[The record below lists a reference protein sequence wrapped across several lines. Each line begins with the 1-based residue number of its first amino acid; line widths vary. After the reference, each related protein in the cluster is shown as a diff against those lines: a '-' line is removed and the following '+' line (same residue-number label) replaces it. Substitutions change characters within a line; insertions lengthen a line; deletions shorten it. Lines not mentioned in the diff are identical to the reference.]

1 MKTRDNN
8 AFRHSAKVFAV
19 RPNRI
24 ARRPKPMRCPLKSTV
39 ERVVLNKFPV
49 IITKLGVALV
59 KRVKGL
65 N

>member
-1 MKTRDNN
+1 
-8 AFRHSAKVFAV
+8 
-19 RPNRI
+19 
-24 ARRPKPMRCPLKSTV
+24 MRCPLKSTV